1 MGINMAVKMFVSD
14 MDGTL
19 LNSKREISTVNVGK
33 IRQAVDDGLL
43 FTVATGR
50 MYRAAL
56 PYAKQLGIDVPLIT
70 HNGAVIKTVGG
81 ERLSINYIEPKLV
94 TQVVDFADELGFY
107 VHLYTEH
114 DFCYRHPTK
123 ESDWYEDA
131 VNMKGVEVGEN
142 LREHNQGIAKI
153 LIMDLSLRHVQEI
166 MDKFH
171 QRFGDSLQCQNS
183 DPSHVEIMAPGV
195 SKANAVLKL
204 ADIYHIKPEEIAAI
218 GDSGNDVPMLE
229 LAGMG
234 IVVANANAVARAA
247 AEYQVAS
254 NDDNGVAEAIDRF
267 FYHVL

>member
-1 MGINMAVKMFVSD
+1 MAVKMFVSD

-19 LNSKREISTVNVGK
+19 LNSKREISAVNVGK
-33 IRQAVDDGLL
+33 IRQATSDGLI

-56 PYAKQLGIDVPLIT
+56 PYAIQMGIPVPIIS
-70 HNGAVIKTVGG
+70 HNGAVIKTIWGK
-81 ERLSINYIEPKLV
+81 RLAISYIDPDLV

-107 VHLYTEH
+107 VHLYTENN
-114 DFCYRHPTK
+114 FYYRHPTK
-123 ESDWYEDA
+123 ESEWYEDA
-131 VNMKGVEVGEN
+131 VNMKGVEIGEN

-153 LIMDLSLRHVQEI
+153 LIMDLSLQHVQEI

-183 DPSHVEIMAPGV
+183 DPSYVEIMAPGV

-204 ADIYHIKPEEIAAI
+204 AEMYNIKPEEIAAI
-218 GDSGNDVPMLE
+218 GDSGNDVPMLK
-229 LAGMG
+229 LVGTG

-247 AEYQVAS
+247 AKYQVAA
-254 NDDNGVAEAIDRF
+254 NDENGVAEAIDRF
-267 FYHVL
+267 FYHAL